1 MTTEACPV
9 PEATG
14 LRPPLPGSPW
24 CLPDI
29 PHCAFSGKRM
39 EAGEVGLQHPSCG
52 GVGLPSLWARQAQV
66 ARTHTSGEV
75 SQGSTLD
82 NGVSL
87 LHLSHLRTQREE
99 RGSGK
104 KGNRPNIHLAG

>member
-1 MTTEACPV
+1 
-9 PEATG
+9 
-14 LRPPLPGSPW
+14 
-24 CLPDI
+24 
-29 PHCAFSGKRM
+29 M